1 MRIFSVVAVGIGLLG
16 IMAWTALASGPV
28 GSGGSAPGGATTPGC
43 ASQAGAGGLIAL
55 ACQAGDHRQQL
66 TVVDPSTKVVGVYHI
81 DTATGDIVLKSVRNI
96 HWDLQ
101 MVEFNGASPSPREIR
116 TLLEQR

>member
-1 MRIFSVVAVGIGLLG
+1 MRLLSAAGVVGAVLG
-16 IMAWTALASGPV
+16 IVAWTALAASPAHV
-28 GSGGSAPGGATTPGC
+28 SAMPGDG
-43 ASQAGAGGLIAL
+43 SQAGGSGGLIAL
-55 ACQAGDHRQQL
+55 SCQAGEHRQQL
-66 TVVDPSTKVVGVYHI
+66 AVIDPSMKVVGVYHI

-101 MVEFNGASPSPREIR
+101 MMEFNGASPSPREIR